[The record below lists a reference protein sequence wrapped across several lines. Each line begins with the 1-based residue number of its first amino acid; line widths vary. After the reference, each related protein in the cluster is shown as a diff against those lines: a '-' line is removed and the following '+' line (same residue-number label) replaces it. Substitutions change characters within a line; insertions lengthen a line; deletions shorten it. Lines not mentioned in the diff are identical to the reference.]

1 MTFRAAVLRLQ
12 SWLFVLPL
20 LAVGCSDG
28 AHTPTEPIPLEQPKA
43 AVTATAGQDAPAI
56 EELADDLRPAARI
69 RLAGTQ
75 GTGPAATSRPALPL
89 EKPIV
94 TLARGGN
101 GNGNGNGNGKPNGNG
116 NGNGN
121 GGGNGGG
128 GNGGGNGGGGRGSE
142 LKLDIQPATWNTNW
156 VHTEGTV
163 QAFVRGKDATKIDTG
178 SVELVAEGGSLPPTR
193 VRIAGGQFVA
203 HFFKSDA
210 FELLGEADTGETHD
224 VTLRFR
230 VGEETKELTV
240 KIRTVGPST
249 GGDDDDDGGDEEED
263 DRTLEIKPGGWNMNW
278 RNSAGQ
284 VHAFIRG
291 EGLADID
298 LDSIVLVGDDREAD
312 PVEPLDVR
320 RVGKQ
325 IVVRFAKSEAF
336 ASLDDPAPGETH
348 TVKIRFSE
356 EGAEEGSEDTETELS
371 DEVRILG
378 SS

>member
-1 MTFRAAVLRLQ
+1 MTFKASLCRMQ
-12 SWLFVLPL
+12 WLFVLAL
-20 LAVGCSDG
+20 FLAVGCSDG
-28 AHTPTEPIPLEQPKA
+28 ARTPTEPIPLEPSKA
-43 AVTATAGQDAPAI
+43 AVTAPAGQEAPAI
-56 EELADDLRPAARI
+56 EGLADDLRPAART
-69 RLAGTQ
+69 RLAGAQ
-75 GTGPAATSRPALPL
+75 GTGPAETGRAALPL
-89 EKPIV
+89 EKPVIAP
-94 TLARGGN
+94 ARGGNGNGNGNGKPDGN
-101 GNGNGNGNGKPNGNG
+101 GNGNGNGNGKPDGNG

-121 GGGNGGG
+121 GGG
-128 GNGGGNGGGGRGSE
+128 GRGGE
-142 LKLDIQPATWNTNW
+142 LKLDVQPGTWNTNW
-156 VHTEGTV
+156 AHTEGTV

-178 SVELVAEGGSLPPTR
+178 SVELVAEGGSLAPTR

-224 VTLRFR
+224 VTLRFT

-249 GGDDDDDGGDEEED
+249 GGGDDDDDDGDDEED
-263 DRTLEIKPGGWNMNW
+263 DRTLEIKPSGWNMNW

-298 LDSIVLVGDDREAD
+298 LDSIVLVGDREGAEA
-312 PVEPLDVR
+312 VEPLDVR

-325 IVVRFAKSEAF
+325 IVARFAKRDAF
-336 ASLDDPAPGETH
+336 ASLDEPEPGKTH

-356 EGAEEGSEDTETELS
+356 EGAEGSEDAETELS
-371 DEVRILG
+371 DTVRILG